1 MRESI
6 TPEESTEPIVIEEI
20 GVRLGVEDRST
31 TSGKTEADFTADE
44 KSSNVRFFALFK
56 NKLEQIHSKL

>member
-31 TSGKTEADFTADE
+31 TSGKTEADLRDE
-44 KSSNVRFFALFK
+44 PILLPTIIPVES
-56 NKLEQIHSKL
+56 E